1 MSEDSTGKGVISWFI
16 RNPVAANL
24 LMLLI
29 VMLGFA
35 SAFTIRTQAVPDTL
49 LDRIVIEV
57 AYPGAS
63 PGEIESSVVVK
74 IEDAL
79 SGVQG
84 ISEMQSTSREGSAR
98 LTLDVASDFDV
109 QEILDEAK
117 LAVDRVSGFP
127 PNIELPRIYKE
138 EVQSL
143 VMLVQ
148 VYGDLGDRAMK
159 EFAEHVR
166 QEILELPTVTSVS
179 LMGAVPYE
187 ISIELSKAQLR
198 QYDLTLKEVSDAI
211 QSSSL
216 DLPAGS
222 LKTDSGNIL
231 LRTEGQAYSQY
242 DFERIPLRTTEEG
255 TRITLGD
262 IAVINDGVTET
273 EFHLLFDGKRSI
285 GMQVNSVGNQN
296 ALTSLSTWIPWLP

>member
-84 ISEMQSTSREGSAR
+84 ISEMQSTSREGSACLLYTSPSPR
-98 LTLDVASDFDV
+98 
-109 QEILDEAK
+109 
-117 LAVDRVSGFP
+117 DRG
-127 PNIELPRIYKE
+127 
-138 EVQSL
+138 
-143 VMLVQ
+143 
-148 VYGDLGDRAMK
+148 
-159 EFAEHVR
+159 
-166 QEILELPTVTSVS
+166 
-179 LMGAVPYE
+179 
-187 ISIELSKAQLR
+187 
-198 QYDLTLKEVSDAI
+198 
-211 QSSSL
+211 
-216 DLPAGS
+216 
-222 LKTDSGNIL
+222 
-231 LRTEGQAYSQY
+231 
-242 DFERIPLRTTEEG
+242 
-255 TRITLGD
+255 
-262 IAVINDGVTET
+262 
-273 EFHLLFDGKRSI
+273 
-285 GMQVNSVGNQN
+285 
-296 ALTSLSTWIPWLP
+296 